1 MQLKN
6 DQVRPVCG
14 ACEEREMRSN
24 PFPAFK
30 YFRLT
35 VLNIAK
41 FDGGEDIFFPNR
53 ERNDR
58 FMNRAGGMRHHLPA
72 LESTTHH
79 RVTDNEEFRR
89 QFYHYSSWFQNRPL

>member
-41 FDGGEDIFFPNR
+41 FDGGEDIFFP
-53 ERNDR
+53 E
-58 FMNRAGGMRHHLPA
+58 
-72 LESTTHH
+72 
-79 RVTDNEEFRR
+79 
-89 QFYHYSSWFQNRPL
+89 